1 MATDRLDIDIILRD
15 KQAQKAL
22 ERLGAQANKVEK
34 SLSKMGSGRTMKPLG
49 EGLSAATVNANE
61 FEKSM
66 AAANARVIAFGAS
79 AGVIFQV
86 TRALRETVKATIEVE
101 KALADINVV
110 LNTDT
115 ASLKKFGGELFK
127 IAGQTGQSFQV
138 VAAGATELA
147 RQGLAVSETLKRT
160 NDALILTRLTGM
172 GAEEAVSALTAAVN
186 SFSQAGITSTQV
198 INKMAKVDQ
207 AFAVSS
213 DDLSK
218 AISRVGSSALD
229 AGVNM
234 DQLFGIVTALQQRTA
249 RGGAVIGNAL
259 KTIFTRIQRTDVQ
272 KKLQRIGVTTQDM
285 NGNMLGAVQV
295 LTQLAGKFRGLSD
308 AQKAQ
313 ISESVA
319 GVFQIN
325 QLKALLGDL
334 SDQYG
339 ITTRATRMSATAT
352 NEAIIKNEQLNKT
365 LAAQINKTK
374 ETLRGVGAVLGEDIF
389 GPTINNVLT
398 IVNDAVGA
406 FQEGGRFE
414 EFGQTVGKSLLKGL
428 GAVLAGPGLA
438 IVTFALGKLTFSLG
452 KFAVTAGKSF
462 FGINSATASTAANLA
477 SVTNQLMSQPALVER
492 FRVAQVSSGA
502 AAQQVLASINAQGLA
517 LQRNTAYAQQM
528 AASMLGGMG
537 GGRGSIRR
545 AHGGSVPNFSP
556 LGDALAR
563 ERKAGVPNYAI
574 RVGADPSLAS
584 KSNPSGVG
592 VYNTIDEPRGIGQGI
607 QRYRSKGLDPRS
619 AGIPNFAKSGFT
631 IAEHLL
637 PDDLAR
643 LETRRALVSM
653 PPGTAGGMSI
663 AARRRGFN
671 RGMGRSGGMSD
682 EMRTFKKGSEALIH
696 SSKHLTDSSKDLS
709 RGFGGFGGMGKTA
722 LMGGAMTLPM
732 IAAMGGASNSGI
744 QAAMIGSM
752 AMQGMGFLSNFGGK
766 GAPIAGPARAVQAF
780 SSPIGPM
787 RPKAMMGPGGLG
799 SRMVPQMLT
808 GELLPPPK
816 EGMKARL
823 SRGLG
828 TALRNKVGKPG
839 GGISVGRAAGSLARG
854 SGYLAIAVLAI
865 EGIAASFA
873 ESDLEKSA
881 KELEELSKKDFRPAL
896 ANLDSMVSSFSNNF
910 SQLSIAARKSQFQQI
925 SDQVFGEDLMG
936 KASTEQFNELTSSYK
951 DFVNSLTKGPNAIR
965 EAGDKLLDTSAK
977 LTKQLGELDKATE
990 KYNATVARQTLL
1002 NFLADNKT
1010 SGFTDSILA
1019 SLGDL
1024 VGLKFTGVG
1033 GLVDA
1038 ERTGFGANSEKFTGV
1053 SKQGE
1058 RAIEMALGMVQLDN
1072 AEASIKSDFEKR
1084 KGKAGMN
1091 LIGLGRPTQA
1101 TMDQFSDDPTAAFE
1115 GVKKPVDVARSL
1127 RKDLESLVRSPEVFK
1142 GADENFYQ
1150 NKLMGPGDSM
1160 LERLVQAGM
1169 NRADAQVAISG
1180 IASTAA
1186 TLDTQAGNLVGGD
1199 EKEIEKK
1206 FVELAQPLFRQVDN
1220 LITKLELEGTGQ
1232 AAVGRKPSFVTGE
1245 ELLRQ
1250 SMIAGRQANMTR
1262 RAGERTRMMQPLDER
1277 LAEIQQRTADTRGKH
1292 MRGIFGDAEM
1302 KRIESIRQATET
1314 YNNENDVLNN
1324 QIKEEKE
1331 AQRER
1336 LEAIKAGAVAQRGF
1350 TDPKEA
1356 EEFMKKA
1363 FGSEEMKKAMGN
1375 ESARR
1380 NLMTSLQA
1388 RLNVARAGNAGVFTT
1403 DTEKQVAEA
1412 QLKLLRAIQDGSV
1425 KLEDF
1430 NQKQA
1435 NLTEAREKQE
1445 KIAQAVFES
1454 DVEVIKSNYRYA
1466 RQREEDVKLLKAGM
1480 SKSRAAFAKQDL
1492 EAGKITGSQFQSLRA
1507 QARSDARDARGLTG
1521 DGAFAGFGAIT
1532 RDALTYGPRSAVEEF
1547 ESGIADVAISV
1558 RDSMKDAI
1566 KNIASGAESFEDGMF
1581 RIFAA
1586 LADKIADQGIS
1597 MGVNSLF
1604 GMFGGKRHGGKIAR
1618 GYNRGGVVMGGSG
1631 VRDDVP
1637 AMMQGGEYVI
1647 KKSSA
1652 QKIGYGALNAINSYA
1667 NGGKARVSLAKE
1679 FLFTGD
1685 DPKRPTGGRYNVSR
1699 NLSTSALFR
1708 DDDPQTDR
1716 MFGRQDKLVNYLE
1729 YRRTEQ
1735 ARRDKVLDDIKRQKR
1750 ARLMNAYMSAGL
1762 RIGAGFIGQNFGPQA
1777 GGTASVEGGTGS
1789 GALTINPSKAGSNVP
1804 EFPMARG
1811 GSPALLMGGEYV
1823 MSSRTVNKYGTGF
1836 MAQLNSGRMPGYN
1849 QGGLV
1854 GGGGATAGVTT
1865 NNVNLAINIDKTG
1878 NAQVETQEQDSNTN
1892 GQGSESQEV
1901 ESSKKFA
1908 DAIRAAV
1915 QKEITKQQR
1924 PGGLLRDGASY
1935 AGGRRI

>member
-22 ERLGAQANKVEK
+22 ERLGAQASKVEK

-438 IVTFALGKLTFSLG
+438 IVTLALGKLTFSLG

-492 FRVAQVSSGA
+492 FRLAQVSAGA
-502 AAQQVLASINAQGLA
+502 AGQQVLASINAQGLA

-574 RVGADPSLAS
+574 RVGADPSLVS

-663 AARRRGFN
+663 AARRRGFS

-682 EMRTFKKGSEALIH
+682 EMRTFKKGSEALIQ
-696 SSKHLTDSSKDLS
+696 SSKNLTTSSKDLS
-709 RGFGGFGGMGKTA
+709 RGFGGFRGMGGTA

-732 IAAMGGASNSGI
+732 MAAMGGASNSGL
-744 QAAMIGSM
+744 QAAMTASI

-766 GAPIAGPARAVQAF
+766 GAPIPAAAKAVQAF
-780 SSPIGPM
+780 DSAIGPM
-787 RPKAMMGPGGLG
+787 KPKAMMGPGGIG
-799 SRMVPQMLT
+799 SKMVPQMLP
-808 GELLPPPK
+808 GQPLPPPK
-816 EGMKARL
+816 VGFGGKLAQ
-823 SRGLG
+823 GIG
-828 TALRNKVGKPG
+828 TAARNQFGTPL
-839 GGISVGRAAGSLARG
+839 RAAGSLAKG
-854 SGYLAIAVLAI
+854 AGYIAIAAFAI
-865 EGIAASFA
+865 ESIAAAFK
-873 ESDLEKSA
+873 ESDLEKASR
-881 KELEELSKKDFRPAL
+881 ELEELAKKDFRPAL

-910 SQLSIAARKSQFQQI
+910 SQLTIAARKSQFQQI
-925 SDQVFGEDLMG
+925 SDQVFGDDLMG
-936 KASTEQFNELTSSYK
+936 KASPEQFAKISSSYEN
-951 DFVNSLTKGPNAIR
+951 FVNSLTKGPEAIK

-977 LTKQLGELDKATE
+977 LTKQLGELDKVTKE
-990 KYNATVARQTLL
+990 YNATVTTQKLL
-1002 NFLADNKT
+1002 TALDA
-1010 SGFTDSILA
+1010 
-1019 SLGDL
+1019 
-1024 VGLKFTGVG
+1024 G
-1033 GLVDA
+1033 GLVDTRIDA
-1038 ERTGFGANSEKFTGV
+1038 GGVTGTRQDRGRRVTGRRREGNPFRFAGV
-1053 SKQGE
+1053 SKRGE
-1058 RAIEMALGMVQLDN
+1058 SAIEMALDMIQLGN

-1084 KGKAGMN
+1084 KGKAAMN
-1091 LIGLGRPTQA
+1091 LLAGDA
-1101 TMDQFSDDPTAAFE
+1101 TAFE
-1115 GVKKPVDVARSL
+1115 GLQKPVDVARKL
-1127 RKDLESLVRSPEVFK
+1127 REDLEFLIRRPEVGGGF
-1142 GADENFYQ
+1142 Q
-1150 NKLMGPGDSM
+1150 GD
-1160 LERLVQAGM
+1160 LITDRLIQAGM
-1169 NRADAQVAISG
+1169 NEADAVAAVSG
-1180 IASTAA
+1180 IQKTAA
-1186 TLDTQAGNLVGGD
+1186 VIDAEARRVGGS
-1199 EKEIEKK
+1199 EEEVEKK

-1220 LITKLELEGTGQ
+1220 LIAKLRLEGTGQ
-1232 AAVGRKPSFVTGE
+1232 AAAGKRPSFVTGE

-1262 RAGERTRMMQPLDER
+1262 RAGERMRMMQPLDER

-1314 YNNENDVLNN
+1314 YKNENDVLNN

-1356 EEFMKKA
+1356 EKFMKET
-1363 FGSEEMKKAMGN
+1363 FGSEEMKKAMAN
-1375 ESARR
+1375 ESART

-1388 RLNVARAGNAGVFTT
+1388 RLSVARAGNAGVFTT

-1412 QLKLLRAIQDGSV
+1412 QLKFLRAVQDGSI

-1435 NLTEAREKQE
+1435 NLTEARDKQE

-1699 NLSTSALFR
+1699 NLSTAALFR
-1708 DDDPQTDR
+1708 DDDPQTGR

-1729 YRRTEQ
+1729 YRRAEQ

-1762 RIGAGFIGQNFGPQA
+1762 RIGAGFIGQNFGPTARA
-1777 GGTASVEGGTGS
+1777 GRAATAGTDAAISGDVPIGS
-1789 GALTINPSKAGSNVP
+1789 PLGVGPDSSMLA
-1804 EFPMARG
+1804 ARG

-1836 MAQLNSGRMPGYN
+1836 MAQLNSGRMPSYN

-1901 ESSKKFA
+1901 ENSKKFA

>member
-295 LTQLAGKFRGLSD
+295 LTQLASKFRGLSD

-352 NEAIIKNEQLNKT
+352 DEAIIKNEQLNKT

-389 GPTINNVLT
+389 GPTINNILT

-438 IVTFALGKLTFSLG
+438 IVTLALGKLTFSLG

-492 FRVAQVSSGA
+492 FRIAQVNASA
-502 AAQQVLASINAQGLA
+502 AGQQVLASINAQGLA

-537 GGRGSIRR
+537 GGRGFTRR

-574 RVGADPSLAS
+574 RVGADPSLVS

-682 EMRTFKKGSEALIH
+682 EMRTFKKGSEALIQ
-696 SSKHLTDSSKDLS
+696 SSKNLTTSSKDLS

-732 IAAMGGASNSGI
+732 IAALGGASNSGI

-787 RPKAMMGPGGLG
+787 RPKAMMGPGGVG

-816 EGMKARL
+816 ESMKARL
-823 SRGLG
+823 SRGFG
-828 TALRNKVGKPG
+828 TAIRNKVGKPG
-839 GGISVGRAAGSLARG
+839 GGISVGRATGTIARG
-854 SGYLAIAVLAI
+854 TGHLAIAILAI
-865 EGIAASFA
+865 EGIVAAFE

-881 KELEELSKKDFRPAL
+881 KDLEELSKKDFRPAL

-951 DFVNSLTKGPNAIR
+951 DFVNSLTKGPDAIR
-965 EAGDKLLDTSAK
+965 EAGDRLLNTSAK
-977 LTKQLGELDKATE
+977 LTKQLGELDKATQQ
-990 KYNATVARQTLL
+990 YNATVARQTLL
-1002 NFLADNKT
+1002 NFLAD
-1010 SGFTDSILA
+1010 SGPGLFDS
-1019 SLGDL
+1019 
-1024 VGLKFTGVG
+1024 GVG

-1038 ERTGFGANSEKFTGV
+1038 ERRAFGANSHRFTGV
-1053 SKQGE
+1053 SKRGE
-1058 RAIEMALGMVQLDN
+1058 RAIEMALDMVQLDN

-1084 KGKAGMN
+1084 KGKAAMN

-1101 TMDQFSDDPTAAFE
+1101 TMDQLADDPTAAFE
-1115 GVKKPVDVARSL
+1115 GVQKPVEVARSL
-1127 RKDLESLVRSPEVFK
+1127 RKDLESLVRSPEVFR
-1142 GADENFYQ
+1142 GADENFYK

-1169 NRADAQVAISG
+1169 NRADAQVAIAG

-1250 SMIAGRQANMTR
+1250 SMIAGRQAAVTR
-1262 RAGERTRMMQPLDER
+1262 RAGERMRMMQPLDER

-1314 YNNENDVLNN
+1314 YENERDVLNN

-1356 EEFMKKA
+1356 EKFMKET
-1363 FGSEEMKKAMGN
+1363 FGSEEMKKAMTN

-1412 QLKLLRAIQDGSV
+1412 QLKFLRAVQDGSI

-1430 NQKQA
+1430 NQKQE
-1435 NLTEAREKQE
+1435 NLTDARDKQE

-1699 NLSTSALFR
+1699 NLSTAALFR
-1708 DDDPQTDR
+1708 DDDPQTGR

-1729 YRRTEQ
+1729 YRRAEQ
-1735 ARRDKVLDDIKRQKR
+1735 ERRDKVLDDIKRQKR
-1750 ARLMNAYMSAGL
+1750 GRLMNAYMSAGL

-1777 GGTASVEGGTGS
+1777 GGAASVEGGTGS

-1854 GGGGATAGVTT
+1854 GGGGAAAGITT

-1878 NAQVETQEQDSNTN
+1878 NAQVQTQEQDANTN
-1892 GQGSESQEV
+1892 GQDSESQEV
-1901 ESSKKFA
+1901 ENSKKFA

-1924 PGGLLRDGASY
+1924 PGGLLRDGATY

>member
-22 ERLGAQANKVEK
+22 ERLGAQASKVEK

-438 IVTFALGKLTFSLG
+438 IVTLALGKLTFSLG

-477 SVTNQLMSQPALVER
+477 SVTNQLMSQPGLVER
-492 FRVAQVSSGA
+492 FRVAQVSSDA
-502 AAQQVLASINAQGLA
+502 AAQRVLASINAQGLA

-537 GGRGSIRR
+537 GGRGPIRR

-574 RVGADPSLAS
+574 RVGADPSLVS

-607 QRYRSKGLDPRS
+607 QRYRSKGLDPTI
-619 AGIPNFAKSGFT
+619 AGMSIPNFSNRRRARRAEG
-631 IAEHLL
+631 IAERESLVDMIMASGMAL
-637 PDDLAR
+637 DAR
-643 LETRRALVSM
+643 GALVS
-653 PPGTAGGMSI
+653 PVYGSGSAAGGMSI
-663 AARRRGFN
+663 AAKRRGFS

-682 EMRTFKKGSEALIH
+682 EMRTFKKGSEALIQ
-696 SSKHLTDSSKDLS
+696 SSKNLTTSSKDLS

-732 IAAMGGASNSGI
+732 MAAMGGASNSGL
-744 QAAMIGSM
+744 QAAMTASI
-752 AMQGMGFLSNFGGK
+752 AMQGMGFLSSFGGK
-766 GAPIAGPARAVQAF
+766 GTPIPAAAKAVQAF
-780 SSPIGPM
+780 DSPIGPM
-787 RPKAMMGPGGLG
+787 KPKAMMGPGGVG
-799 SRMVPQMLT
+799 SKMVPQMLP
-808 GELLPPPK
+808 GQPLPPPK
-816 EGMKARL
+816 VGFGGRL
-823 SRGLG
+823 AQGIG
-828 TALRNKVGKPG
+828 TAARSQFGTPL
-839 GGISVGRAAGSLARG
+839 RAAGSLAKG
-854 SGYLAIAVLAI
+854 AGYIAIAAFAI
-865 EGIAASFA
+865 ESIAAAFK
-873 ESDLEKSA
+873 ESDLEKASR
-881 KELEELSKKDFRPAL
+881 ELEELAKKDFRPAL

-910 SQLSIAARKSQFQQI
+910 SQLTIAARKSQFQQI
-925 SDQVFGEDLMG
+925 SDQVFGDDLMG
-936 KASTEQFNELTSSYK
+936 KASPEQFAKISSSYEN
-951 DFVNSLTKGPNAIR
+951 FVNSLTKGPEAIK

-977 LTKQLGELDKATE
+977 LTKQLGELDKVTKE
-990 KYNATVARQTLL
+990 YNATVTTQKLL
-1002 NFLADNKT
+1002 TALDA
-1010 SGFTDSILA
+1010 
-1019 SLGDL
+1019 
-1024 VGLKFTGVG
+1024 G
-1033 GLVDA
+1033 GLVDTRIDA
-1038 ERTGFGANSEKFTGV
+1038 GGVTGTRQDRGRRVTGRRREGNPFRFAGV
-1053 SKQGE
+1053 SKRGE
-1058 RAIEMALGMVQLDN
+1058 SAIEMALDMIQLGN

-1084 KGKAGMN
+1084 KGKAAMN
-1091 LIGLGRPTQA
+1091 LLAGDA
-1101 TMDQFSDDPTAAFE
+1101 TAFE
-1115 GVKKPVDVARSL
+1115 GLQKPVDVARKL
-1127 RKDLESLVRSPEVFK
+1127 REDLEFLIRRPEIG
-1142 GADENFYQ
+1142 GAFNEGQ
-1150 NKLMGPGDSM
+1150 SSGQGD
-1160 LERLVQAGM
+1160 LITDRLIQAGM
-1169 NRADAQVAISG
+1169 NEADAVAAVSG
-1180 IASTAA
+1180 IQKTAA
-1186 TLDTQAGNLVGGD
+1186 VIDAEARRIGGS
-1199 EKEIEKK
+1199 EEEVEKK

-1220 LITKLELEGTGQ
+1220 LIAKLRLEGTGQ
-1232 AAVGRKPSFVTGE
+1232 AAAGKRPSFVTGE

-1262 RAGERTRMMQPLDER
+1262 RAGERMRMMQPLDER

-1314 YNNENDVLNN
+1314 YKNENDVLSN

-1356 EEFMKKA
+1356 EKFMKET
-1363 FGSEEMKKAMGN
+1363 FGSEEMKKAMAN
-1375 ESARR
+1375 ESART

-1403 DTEKQVAEA
+1403 DTERQVAEA
-1412 QLKLLRAIQDGSV
+1412 QLKFLRAVQDGSI

-1430 NQKQA
+1430 NQKQK
-1435 NLTEAREKQE
+1435 NITEARDKQE

-1480 SKSRAAFAKQDL
+1480 SKSRAAFAKEDL

-1507 QARSDARDARGLTG
+1507 QARSDARDARGLKG

-1699 NLSTSALFR
+1699 NLSTAALFR
-1708 DDDPQTDR
+1708 DDDPQTGR

-1729 YRRTEQ
+1729 YRRAEQ

-1901 ESSKKFA
+1901 ENSKKFA

>member
-477 SVTNQLMSQPALVER
+477 SVTNQLMSQPGLVER
-492 FRVAQVSSGA
+492 FRVAQVSSDA
-502 AAQQVLASINAQGLA
+502 AAQRVLASINAQGLA

-537 GGRGSIRR
+537 GGRGPVKR
-545 AHGGSVPNFSP
+545 AHGGPVPNFSP

-574 RVGADPSLAS
+574 RVGADPSLVS

-607 QRYRSKGLDPRS
+607 QRYRSKGLDPTI
-619 AGIPNFAKSGFT
+619 AGMSIPNFSNRRRARRAQG
-631 IAEHLL
+631 IAERESLVDMIMASGMAL
-637 PDDLAR
+637 DAR
-643 LETRRALVSM
+643 GALVS
-653 PPGTAGGMSI
+653 PVYGSGSAAGGMSI
-663 AARRRGFN
+663 AAKRRGFS

-787 RPKAMMGPGGLG
+787 RPKAMMGPGGVG

-839 GGISVGRAAGSLARG
+839 GGISVGRATGALARG

-865 EGIAASFA
+865 EGIANAFA

-951 DFVNSLTKGPNAIR
+951 DFVNSLTKGPDAIR

-977 LTKQLGELDKATE
+977 LTKQLGELDKATQQ
-990 KYNATVARQTLL
+990 YNATVARQTLL
-1002 NFLADNKT
+1002 NFLAD
-1010 SGFTDSILA
+1010 SGPGLFDS
-1019 SLGDL
+1019 
-1024 VGLKFTGVG
+1024 GVG

-1038 ERTGFGANSEKFTGV
+1038 ERKNFGANSHRFTGV
-1053 SKQGE
+1053 SKRGE
-1058 RAIEMALGMVQLDN
+1058 SAIQMALDMIQLDN

-1084 KGKAGMN
+1084 KAKAATN
-1091 LIGLGRPTQA
+1091 LLAGDA
-1101 TMDQFSDDPTAAFE
+1101 TAFE
-1115 GVKKPVDVARSL
+1115 GLQKPVDVARSL
-1127 RKDLESLVRSPEVFK
+1127 RKDLESLVRSPEVFE
-1142 GADENFYQ
+1142 GADENFYK

-1160 LERLVQAGM
+1160 VDRLVQAGM
-1169 NRADAQVAISG
+1169 NRADAQVAIAG
-1180 IASTAA
+1180 IGSTAA
-1186 TLDTQAGNLVGGD
+1186 TLDAQAGALVGGD

-1206 FVELAQPLFRQVDN
+1206 FVELAQPLFRQIDN

-1232 AAVGRKPSFVTGE
+1232 AAVGRRPSFVTGE

-1250 SMIAGRQANMTR
+1250 SMIAGRQAAMTR

-1356 EEFMKKA
+1356 EEFMKQT
-1363 FGSEEMKKAMGN
+1363 FGSEEMKKAMAN

-1466 RQREEDVKLLKAGM
+1466 RQREEDLKLLKAGM
-1480 SKSRAAFAKQDL
+1480 SKSRAAFAKEDL

-1507 QARSDARDARGLTG
+1507 QARSDARDVRGLTG

-1604 GMFGGKRHGGKIAR
+1604 GMFGGKRHGGKVAR

-1699 NLSTSALFR
+1699 NLSTAAIFR
-1708 DDDPQTDR
+1708 DDDPQTGR

-1901 ESSKKFA
+1901 ENSKKFA